1 MGASMT
7 LHQNIETVT
16 TFQLQLFS
24 LYFFSSMVARR
35 GQKAPPMVDDYL
47 DRASLS
53 STVLA
58 TIAQI
63 QNTKYKIQSTKYSA
77 MQY

>member
-1 MGASMT
+1 MGANMI

-35 GQKAPPMVDDYL
+35 GQKAPPMVL
-47 DRASLS
+47 GSG
-53 STVLA
+53 
-58 TIAQI
+58 
-63 QNTKYKIQSTKYSA
+63 
-77 MQY
+77 